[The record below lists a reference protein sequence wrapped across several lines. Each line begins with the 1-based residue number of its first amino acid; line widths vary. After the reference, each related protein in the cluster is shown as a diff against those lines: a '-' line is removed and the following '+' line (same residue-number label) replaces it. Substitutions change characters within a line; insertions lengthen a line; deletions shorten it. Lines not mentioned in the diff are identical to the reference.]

1 MDFDND
7 DLVAETSPDLDLDL
21 DLDLDEILD
30 NVQPDF
36 FRQGLDLY
44 QQNKVEESITAFQ
57 KEIEVNPENANAYN
71 NLGFIYYQ
79 KSQWKDTIVACQKAI
94 ELKPD

>member
-7 DLVAETSPDLDLDL
+7 DLVLETSPDLDLDL

-30 NVQPDF
+30 GVQPDF

-44 QQNKVEESITAFQ
+44 
-57 KEIEVNPENANAYN
+57 
-71 NLGFIYYQ
+71 
-79 KSQWKDTIVACQKAI
+79 
-94 ELKPD
+94 